1 MRILY
6 PVAYFHPENIAFSHL
21 EKDLLQAL
29 TDADHEV
36 VVICPTPTRG
46 ISDEVWREYQHI
58 KKETLYGGK
67 VHIRRFW
74 APREGKNPLIRA
86 FRYFWCALRTV
97 LAGRNIQEIDVILAT
112 STPPIQGLAAG
123 RLKKNLK
130 CPFVYNLQDIFPDSL
145 VHTGLASENSLF
157 WKIGRRVEDATY
169 QRADKI
175 VTISEDFRKNIL
187 AKGVLPEKIAVIE
200 NWINERDA
208 YPINRADNPLFDQY
222 KLPRNRF
229 YIAYSGNIGHSQNMD
244 MLLDTAVS
252 LRKREDIG
260 FIIVGDGVCREH
272 VAERIRDEGLDNVV
286 LLPYQPY
293 EDIAKVFSLGDV
305 ALLISKRGTGKNSV
319 PGKTWGYLAAGRPV
333 LASFDTD
340 SDLSRLLTEKDCGVC
355 IESDDGES
363 LCKTVLDLADGCYCL
378 EEMGQKGRQYILDE
392 MTAKVGTERWLR
404 LLEDMTGQS

>member
-46 ISDEVWREYQHI
+46 ISDEVWREYRHR

-244 MLLDTAVS
+244 ILLDTAVS